1 MRYFRYFLFANIL
14 ALSGVS
20 TYALGQTITAW
31 CYYSTVPF
39 QTETKNNAG
48 LAQDLVHYLNQEL
61 AGKRRLHLLFLPR
74 NRLDLALSN
83 AEKGI
88 VLFAP
93 SMTFGGIANAHYLWS
108 APLLDDHQG
117 FISRADKP
125 FNYDTPASLFGT
137 HLLTVR
143 GHNFPRLQQEID
155 EGKIILDR
163 ADNEISLIRMLLAK
177 RADIITLPDSVVHYF
192 TVKNPEFK
200 SQLHL
205 SSKKLESF
213 SRHLMLQKGMDDEL
227 TLLEPIVLRM
237 NSDPKWIAIL
247 KKYGLEPRLSS
258 ARQAQTTL
266 TFSQSKPKPP

>member
-1 MRYFRYFLFANIL
+1 M
-14 ALSGVS
+14 S
-20 TYALGQTITAW
+20 QTITAW

-39 QTETKNNAG
+39 QTDAKNNSG

-61 AGKRRLHLLFLPR
+61 AGKRQLRLQFLPR

-93 SMTFGGIANAHYLWS
+93 SMTFGGITTAHYIWS
-108 APLLDDHQG
+108 APLLEDHQG
-117 FISRADKP
+117 FISRADQP
-125 FNYDTPASLFGT
+125 FNYDTPASLFGSR
-137 HLLTVR
+137 LLTVR

-155 EGKIILDR
+155 AGKIVLDR

-177 RADIITLPDSVVHYF
+177 RADVITLPDSVVHYF
-192 TVKNPEFK
+192 TTKNPEFK
-200 SQLHL
+200 DKLHL
-205 SSKKLESF
+205 SNKKLESF
-213 SRHLMLQKGMDDEL
+213 SRHLMFQKGMDDEL
-227 TLLEPIVLRM
+227 KLLEPIVLKM

-258 ARQAQTTL
+258 AR
-266 TFSQSKPKPP
+266 

>member
-1 MRYFRYFLFANIL
+1 MPLLKRYFRYFLFANIL
-14 ALSGVS
+14 ALSGMS
-20 TYALGQTITAW
+20 TFAMSQTITAW

-39 QTETKNNAG
+39 QTDAKNNAG

-61 AGKRRLHLLFLPR
+61 AGKRQLRLQFLPR

-93 SMTFGGIANAHYLWS
+93 SMTFGGIASDRYLWS

-117 FISRADKP
+117 FISRTDKP
-125 FNYDTPASLFGT
+125 FDYDTPTSLYGS

-143 GHNFPRLQQEID
+143 GHNFPRLQKEID
-155 EGKIILDR
+155 TGKIVLDR

-177 RADIITLPDSVVHYF
+177 RADVITLPDSVVHYF
-192 TVKNPEFK
+192 TTMNPEFK
-200 SQLHL
+200 DKLHL
-205 SSKKLESF
+205 SNKKLESF
-213 SRHLMLQKGMDDEL
+213 SRHLMFQKGMEDEL
-227 TLLEPIVLRM
+227 KLFEPIVLKM

-258 ARQAQTTL
+258 AR
-266 TFSQSKPKPP
+266 